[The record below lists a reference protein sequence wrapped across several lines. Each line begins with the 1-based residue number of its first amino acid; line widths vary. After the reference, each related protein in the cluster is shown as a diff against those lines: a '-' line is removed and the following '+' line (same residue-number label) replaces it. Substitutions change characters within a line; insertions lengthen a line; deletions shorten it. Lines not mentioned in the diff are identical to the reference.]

1 MAITKLTPTDVTT
14 FLKAAYK
21 LTTGTYDAT
30 TFKIGDIVDL
40 GTANLDDWRDQFTG
54 KLMAVLVKNWFTFSG
69 YREQYKDRFYID
81 SQEYGAVLQ
90 AISIDSPDVIGN
102 SAFKTLTS
110 GTTTLGTYTVYLPV
124 VDTKYYVK
132 QSAWAVPL
140 TISGEQ
146 MNTAF
151 KNEAE
156 LSNFVS
162 FCFLA
167 VDNAIIQ
174 HLENMNE
181 LNRNNFIGAKFDA
194 SANAVYELG
203 SLFLNEIPNSTFN
216 DKIKTWASTAS
227 TNDTMTITRQ
237 EFITDKEFLR
247 YATKKM
253 QILKGFMMRQTKL
266 FNTASKV
273 RFTPA
278 NRLVVQLHQEF
289 VKNAESILQSDT
301 FHNEFVK
308 AEYTDLVP
316 YWQACNSLA
325 FNDTSTIK
333 YTDAS
338 NVSKTRYGIIGFMCD
353 KWAIMHTIVNER
365 VGVQRFDIED
375 VTHYEHQFVDKY
387 ANDLSQNAI
396 ILQVNTL
403 TVTKTANGYTIA

>member
-1 MAITKLTPTDVTT
+1 MTPTDVTT

-30 TFKIGDIVDL
+30 TFKIGDIVDA

-90 AISIDSPDVIGN
+90 AISIDSPDVIAN

-132 QSAWAVPL
+132 QSSWAVPL

-181 LNRNNFIGAKFDA
+181 LNRNNFIGAKYEA
-194 SANAVYELG
+194 SNNAVFKL
-203 SLFLNEIPNSTFN
+203 SATFLTDQTSNN
-216 DKIKTWASTAS
+216 DLLDKVNTWAGTAS
-227 TNDTMTITRQ
+227 TGDTMTLSRND
-237 EFITDKEFLR
+237 FICDKEFLR

-253 QILKGFMMRQTKL
+253 RQIKMFMQKQTKL
-266 FNTASKV
+266 FNTAGKV
-273 RFTPA
+273 RFTPES
-278 NRLVVQLHQEF
+278 RLVVQLLQEF
-289 VKNAESILQSDT
+289 VYNAESILQSDT
-301 FHNEFVK
+301 FHDELVK
-308 AEYTDLVP
+308 PDYTEVVP
-316 YWQACNSLA
+316 YWQRCDSTTLGFSN
-325 FNDTSTIK
+325 TSQLS
-333 YTDAS
+333 YTNAS
-338 NVSKTRYGIIGFMCD
+338 NVAQTKYGIIGFMCD

-387 ANDLSQNAI
+387 ANDLSQNAAI
-396 ILQVNTL
+396 FVCSDV
-403 TVTKTANGYTIA
+403 TVTKTANGYTIL

>member
-30 TFKIGDIVDL
+30 TFKTSEIVDK

-90 AISIDSPDVIGN
+90 AISIDSPDVKEN

-110 GTTTLGTYTVYLPV
+110 GSTTLGTYTVYLPV

-132 QSAWAVPL
+132 QTAWAVPI

-167 VDNAIIQ
+167 VDNAIVQ

-181 LNRNNFIGAKFDA
+181 LNRNNFIGEKYEA
-194 SANAVYELG
+194 SNGIYNLSA
-203 SLFLNEIPNSTFN
+203 LFLQEVANSSLLN
-216 DKIKTWASTAS
+216 KIDTWASTAS
-227 TNDTMTITRQ
+227 TNDTMTVSFK
-237 EFITDKEFLR
+237 EFMSDKEFLR
-247 YATKKM
+247 YAIRKIS
-253 QILKGFMMRQTKL
+253 ILKGFMMKQTSM
-266 FNTASKV
+266 FNTAGKV
-273 RFTPA
+273 RFTPE
-278 NRLVVQLHQEF
+278 NRLVIQLHQEF
-289 VKNAESILQSDT
+289 VKNVESVLESDT
-301 FHNEFVK
+301 YHDELVK
-308 AEYTDLVP
+308 AEYTDVVP
-316 YWQACNSLA
+316 YWQACNGID
-325 FNDTSTIK
+325 FSTTAALK
-333 YTDAS
+333 YTNSS
-338 NVSKTRYGIIGFMCD
+338 NVARQRYGIIGFMCD

-387 ANDLSQNAI
+387 ANDLSQNAC
-396 ILQVNTL
+396 VL
-403 TVTKTANGYTIA
+403 TCVSATITKTANGYSIA

>member
-30 TFKIGDIVDL
+30 TFKIGDIIDA
-40 GTANLDDWRDQFTG
+40 GTSNLDDWRDQFTG

-90 AISIDSPDVIGN
+90 AISIDSPDVIAN

-110 GTTTLGTYTVYLPV
+110 GSTTLGTYTVYLPV

-132 QSAWAVPL
+132 QTSWAVPL

-151 KNEAE
+151 KNETE

-181 LNRNNFIGAKFDA
+181 LNRNNFIGAKIEA
-194 SANAVYELG
+194 SNGVYNL
-203 SLFLNEIPNSTFN
+203 SKLFLQEVPNTQLLG
-216 DKIKTWASTAS
+216 KIDTWASSAS
-227 TNDTMTITRQ
+227 TGDTYQLKIAD
-237 EFITDKEFLR
+237 FLNDKEFLR
-247 YATKKM
+247 YASRKM
-253 QILKGFMMRQTKL
+253 QILKGFMMKQTKL

-273 RFTPA
+273 RFTPES
-278 NRLVVQLHQEF
+278 RLVIQLHQEF
-289 VKNAESILQSDT
+289 VKNVESILQSDT
-301 FHNEFVK
+301 FHDEFVRP
-308 AEYTDLVP
+308 EYTETVP
-316 YWQACNSLA
+316 YWQKCISVGIA
-325 FNDTSTIK
+325 DTATLS
-333 YTDAS
+333 YTNAS
-338 NVSKTRYGIIGFMCD
+338 NVSKTSYGIIGFMCD

-396 ILQVNTL
+396 VFSSPSVTA
-403 TVTKTANGYTIA
+403 TKTADGYTIA